1 MLPQR
6 LPTEY
11 TEVTDGG
18 VTVLPLRT
26 DFICWMRFEELITD
40 CRIPEDRL
48 VITAL
53 RLIFPVMPRDL
64 SRAAMFMLWFY
75 RCGEPPK
82 EAGEGGA
89 MLSSRRAYSFE
100 TDFPM
105 IAAAFYEKYGIDLW
119 ETKMHW
125 WKFRGLFMGL
135 HDCRF
140 TDICGWRTA
149 DISDD
154 MPDYRREFLEKMQ
167 QVYAL
172 PVSANEL
179 RMIEAARRFL
189 DS

>member
-18 VTVLPLRT
+18 VTELPLRT

-48 VITAL
+48 VITAM

-82 EAGEGGA
+82 ETSESGT
-89 MLSSRRAYSFE
+89 MLSSRRAYMTPLENIS
-100 TDFPM
+100 P
-105 IAAAFYEKYGIDLW
+105 K
-119 ETKMHW
+119 
-125 WKFRGLFMGL
+125 R
-135 HDCRF
+135 DC
-140 TDICGWRTA
+140 INC
-149 DISDD
+149 
-154 MPDYRREFLEKMQ
+154 
-167 QVYAL
+167 AL
-172 PVSANEL
+172 PKPKSMRTSPSSSTAV
-179 RMIEAARRFL
+179 
-189 DS
+189 

>member
-1 MLPQR
+1 MLPQKF
-6 LPTEY
+6 PTEY

-18 VTVLPLRT
+18 ETVLPFRT

-82 EAGEGGA
+82 ETSESGT
-89 MLSSRRAYSFE
+89 MLSSRRAYSFDA
-100 TDFPM
+100 DFPM

-179 RMIEAARRFL
+179 RMIEEARRFL